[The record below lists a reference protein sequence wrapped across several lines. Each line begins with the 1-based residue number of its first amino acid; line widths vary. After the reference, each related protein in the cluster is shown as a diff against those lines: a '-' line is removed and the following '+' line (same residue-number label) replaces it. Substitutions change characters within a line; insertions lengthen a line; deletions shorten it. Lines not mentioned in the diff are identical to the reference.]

1 MSENDRLPEEILRR
15 MRARN
20 DLLQDYLHSY
30 EGRLGLQR
38 LIRGIARTAA
48 RFRGGEEEAR
58 KDVDEADGR

>member
-1 MSENDRLPEEILRR
+1 MSRDNKLPEEILRR

-38 LIRGIARTAA
+38 LIRGISRAA
-48 RFRGGEEEAR
+48 AHFREAGKEAP
-58 KDVDEADGR
+58 KDEDSTR

>member
-1 MSENDRLPEEILRR
+1 MNEKDRLPEDILRR

-30 EGRLGLQR
+30 QGRLGLQR

-48 RFRGGEEEAR
+48 RVRGDGEEAPE
-58 KDVDEADGR
+58 DDDEAGGR